1 MISIA
6 NLTFGSAATNGS
18 TQSTASITPSANK
31 LLLLSVDSRTSI
43 TANPNIPTVTG
54 NGLTWVQV
62 NTVVWDTTGSS
73 RKRKTIFRAFG
84 TPTAGAISINFGG
97 QVQAHVFWVVDEVS
111 GAVSGGVDGSAAII
125 QSATFFQDATTS
137 SSITVTLNPFANA
150 NNATYASFSEN
161 LTANV
166 VFTPKAGFTS
176 LATTP
181 ALQGQSN
188 TIYKNSGDTTPSVS
202 LSSAANEV
210 GAIGIEIANP
220 QATLIGTATSDNTNT
235 GFLSGLAN
243 SIGTSNSTNTNTGF
257 LSGLANTIGTS
268 TSTSTLFDS
277 LLINNTDVLLIDA
290 SNNSLATPAT
300 ITNTSDNTGFLS
312 GLANSI
318 GTSNNTSDNT
328 GFLSG
333 LANSIGTAISVATIS
348 SALILTGSSIFDLVG
363 TSAPNFGSTTLFDS
377 LLINNT
383 DVLLIDASNNSL
395 ATSATITTNNLTINS
410 QLDTLLVNGNGDLL
424 DIIQN
429 QSTENALLSN
439 SIDSLYINSS
449 DNTLI
454 VGNQSVSTGNT
465 PSANENPSF
474 GRMIYSVDYNGQSAS
489 STSAFSEFKYSVD
502 YIGLSKSSI
511 LSMEDSLLVNA
522 TDLLYTDA
530 FNDTLGIVPSAITT
544 SNDLLL
550 INNVDSLYID
560 ASNNTLGLNSATVA
574 FENFSKMD
582 ARYNAKGTSTSNSSV
597 FYIAQGSTISIV
609 GQSITSNSGSGVARY
624 TSRYVGESDSVNNN
638 IGSSIYSATLTGTAN
653 STATSSSNAS
663 YSASIVGQSDSIT
676 SSSANIDGKYGGIGY
691 AYTFAFGEAVG
702 EYTYRSRGNS
712 VSINTNNTKII
723 GTTNQIGNSNLSS
736 TVLGNTSYSNLLVGE
751 SISNTTADSTF
762 NYLAEFLG
770 LSESYTTI
778 TSNTDF
784 AISLSGFTY
793 SGSDG
798 LGAITGTY
806 DTMGVSQSTNL
817 GNGVVTAK
825 ASSIGLSSS
834 ISSITAN
841 LSALYKTKGSSSSTS
856 SANAKPNYKS
866 FFAGTSVSNSIAN
879 AISYIEINYTG
890 TSTSNTNINSSM
902 VASMKSRGISTSTN
916 NIVSTFKYS
925 FMASGESISVNVN
938 TARLTGSYK
947 LVGSSYSNNTG
958 NSSIRLSGLT
968 SPADQAYLNE
978 LLLNSPNSTISAL
991 KESTYIVLDK
1001 NEFV

>member
-6 NLTFGSAATNGS
+6 NLTFGSAATGAS

-62 NTVVWDTTGSS
+62 NTVVWDTTSTS

-97 QVQAHVFWVVDEVS
+97 QVQTHVFWVADEVS
-111 GAVSGGVDGSAAII
+111 GAVSSGVDGSAAII
-125 QSATFFQDATTS
+125 QSTTFVQEATTS
-137 SSITVTLNPFANA
+137 SITVALNPFANA
-150 NNATYASFSEN
+150 NNATYASFSDG
-161 LTANV
+161 LASNV

-181 ALQGQSN
+181 VIQGQSS
-188 TIYKNSGDTTPSVS
+188 TIYKNSEDTTPSVS
-202 LSSAANEV
+202 LSSVVNEV
-210 GAIGIEIANP
+210 GAIGIEIANS
-220 QATLIGTATSDNTNT
+220 QATLIGTSNNTSDSTGFLSGLANTIGTSTSNNTNT
-235 GFLSGLAN
+235 GFLSGLVN
-243 SIGTSNSTNTNTGF
+243 TIGTSNNTNTNTGFLSRLANTIGTSTSDNTNTGF
-257 LSGLANTIGTS
+257 LSGLANTIGT
-268 TSTSTLFDS
+268 
-277 LLINNTDVLLIDA
+277 
-290 SNNSLATPAT
+290 
-300 ITNTSDNTGFLS
+300 
-312 GLANSI
+312 
-318 GTSNNTSDNT
+318 
-328 GFLSG
+328 
-333 LANSIGTAISVATIS
+333 AISVATIS
-348 SALILTGSSIFDLVG
+348 SAIILTGTNIFNLVG

-395 ATSATITTNNLTINS
+395 ATSTTITTNNLTINS

-454 VGNQSVSTGNT
+454 VGNQSVSTGNAS
-465 PSANENPSF
+465 SANENPSF
-474 GRMIYSVDYNGQSAS
+474 SRMIYSVDYNGQSAS

-624 TSRYVGESDSVNNN
+624 TSRYVGESASVNNN

-653 STATSSSNAS
+653 STATSTSNAS

-691 AYTFAFGEAVG
+691 AYAFAFGEAVG
-702 EYTYRSRGNS
+702 EYTYRSRGNL

-736 TVLGNTSYSNLLVGE
+736 IVLGNVSYSNLLIGE
-751 SISNTTADSTF
+751 SISNTTATSAF

-778 TSNTDF
+778 IGNPDF

-817 GNGVVTAK
+817 GNGIVTAK
-825 ASSIGLSSS
+825 ASSVGLSSS

-841 LSALYKTKGSSSSTS
+841 LSALYKTKGSSSSTT

-902 VASMKSRGISTSTN
+902 VASMKSRGISTSTS
-916 NIVSTFKYS
+916 NIISKFAYS
-925 FMASGESISVNVN
+925 YKAIGESISVNVN
-938 TARLTGSYK
+938 TARLTGSYN

-958 NSSIRLSGLT
+958 NSSIRLLGLT

-991 KESTYIVLDK
+991 KESTYIALDK